1 MYAVTAAEMQA
12 LDRSTMEDFGLPG
25 RLLME
30 NAGREAARVF
40 LAHFG
45 DRARRGGVAVACG
58 RGNNGGD
65 GFVIARTL
73 RQADLPVTVYLFAE
87 ASRLQGEALE
97 NFRLLEKLPLPV
109 REVPDPAHLA
119 ARKEEMRRAAV
130 WVDALLG
137 TGLSAELRG
146 FLREVVE
153 FLDAL
158 GRPVFAVDLPSGLD
172 ADTGRPR
179 GACLRAEVTAT
190 FGFPKIG
197 LLLYPGASYTG
208 RLEVCDIGIPAVVVE
223 RLRPRQRL
231 ITPEAVRKALPARPP
246 DAHKGT
252 TGHVLLL
259 AGSPGKTGAAA
270 LAALAALRAGAGLV
284 TVGCPASLNPVLET
298 LLREPMTSP
307 LPEEEPGILG
317 PGALPALERLV
328 AGKGCLAVGPGLGT
342 DPRTRALV
350 RRLPAAC
357 PVPLVIDADGLNAL
371 AGELAALSQAA
382 APVVLTP
389 HPGEMARLL
398 GTSVAAVQQ
407 DRVASARALAH
418 AAGVHVVLKGAR
430 TVIAHPDGGVEINP
444 TGNPGMATA
453 GMGDVLTGVLAG
465 LLAQGASPPDACRAA
480 VWLHG
485 DAADE
490 AARRRGPRGYLAG
503 EVLDALPRRIGRQL
517 APESAEDEAP

>member
-12 LDRSTMEDFGLPG
+12 LDRATIEEFGLPG

-30 NAGREAARVF
+30 NAGREAARLF

-45 DRARRGGVAVACG
+45 ERARRGGAAVACG

-65 GFVIARTL
+65 GFVIARVL
-73 RQADLPVTVYLFAE
+73 RQAGIPVSVYLFAD
-87 ASRLQGEALE
+87 ASRLQGEALD
-97 NFRLLEKLPLPV
+97 NFRLLGKLSLPV
-109 REVPDPAHLA
+109 REVPDSARLA
-119 ARKEEMRRAAV
+119 ACKEELRRAAV
-130 WVDALLG
+130 WIDALLG
-137 TGLSAELRG
+137 TGLSADLQG

-153 FLDAL
+153 FLDSL
-158 GRPVFAVDLPSGLD
+158 ERPVFAVDLPSGLD

-197 LLLYPGASYTG
+197 LLLYPGASFTG
-208 RLEVCDIGIPAVVVE
+208 RLEVCDIGIPEVLVE

-246 DAHKGT
+246 EAHKGT

-270 LAALAALRAGAGLV
+270 LAALGALRAGAGLV

-298 LLREPMTSP
+298 LLREPMTFP
-307 LPEEEPGILG
+307 LPEEAPGVLG
-317 PGALPALERLV
+317 PGALEALAGLM

-342 DPRTRALV
+342 DQRTRALV
-350 RRLPAAC
+350 QRLPALC

-371 AGELAALSQAA
+371 AGDLAPLTRAA
-382 APVVLTP
+382 APIVLTP

-398 GTSVAAVQQ
+398 GTSVADVQQ
-407 DRVASARALAH
+407 DRLASARALARS
-418 AAGVHVVLKGAR
+418 AGAHVVLKGAR
-430 TVIAHPDGGVEINP
+430 TVIAHPDGLVEINP
-444 TGNPGMATA
+444 TGNSGMATA
-453 GMGDVLTGVLAG
+453 GMGDVLTGVIAG
-465 LLAQGASPPDACRAA
+465 LIAQGASPEAACRAA

-485 DAADE
+485 DAADDL
-490 AARRRGPRGYLAG
+490 ARRRGPRGYLAG
-503 EVLDALPRRIGRQL
+503 EVIDALPQRIALQL
-517 APESAEDEAP
+517 APEGDAAP

>member
-1 MYAVTAAEMQA
+1 M
-12 LDRSTMEDFGLPG
+12 
-25 RLLME
+25 
-30 NAGREAARVF
+30 
-40 LAHFG
+40 
-45 DRARRGGVAVACG
+45 
-58 RGNNGGD
+58 
-65 GFVIARTL
+65 
-73 RQADLPVTVYLFAE
+73 TVYLFAE
-87 ASRLQGEALE
+87 ASRLEGEALA

-109 REVPDPAHLA
+109 REVPDTAHLA
-119 ARKEEMRRAAV
+119 ARKEEMHRAAV

-137 TGLSAELRG
+137 TGLKDDLRG

-153 FLDAL
+153 FLDSL

-179 GACLRAEVTAT
+179 GACLRAEITAT

-231 ITPEAVRKALPARPP
+231 ITPEAVREALPARPP

-284 TVGCPASLNPVLET
+284 TVGCPSSLNPVLET
-298 LLREPMTSP
+298 LLREPMTFP
-307 LPEEEPGILG
+307 LPEEEPGVLG
-317 PGALPALERLV
+317 PSALQALAGLI
-328 AGKGCLAVGPGLGT
+328 AGKECLAVGPGLGT

-350 RRLPAAC
+350 RGLLAC

-371 AGELAALSQAA
+371 AGDLAPLSRAA

-398 GTSVAAVQQ
+398 GTSVTAVQQ
-407 DRVASARALAH
+407 DRVASARALAQV
-418 AAGVHVVLKGAR
+418 AGAHVVLKGAR

-444 TGNPGMATA
+444 TGNPGMAAA
-453 GMGDVLTGVLAG
+453 GMGDVLTGVVAG
-465 LLAQGASPPDACRAA
+465 LLAQGASPQDACRAA

-503 EVLDALPRRIGRQL
+503 EVIDVLPRRIARRL
-517 APESAEDEAP
+517 APGPVENRAP